1 MACGLRFLPSTKLKV
16 IFCAKIS
23 LNIRFLYQTV
33 LVINIARRYNILI
46 SWKVQLMVYHHQPAA
61 PLKGG
66 FNFIIIPFFTH
77 WIPNDITLARISHI
91 HASVRGCWL
100 WMVIWTAIKPQQSP
114 KPLEFTLRRLLLVHK
129 TGNWIPLG
137 NFVFLPKKMVHSL
150 CRFALCDSILLLHPP
165 PTTSLFLPP
174 SSCLPL
180 SFTTSTATDRST
192 SPEAS
197 HGGAALTI
205 RQIGFWSSGG
215 HVG

>member
-23 LNIRFLYQTV
+23 LNIRLLYQAV

-114 KPLEFTLRRLLLVHK
+114 KPLEFTSRRLLLVHK

-137 NFVFLPKKMVHSL
+137 NFVFLPKKNGSL
-150 CRFALCDSILLLHPP
+150 LVSIRLVRFDPP
-165 PTTSLFLPP
+165 PP
-174 SSCLPL
+174 SSTYYF
-180 SFTTSTATDRST
+180 SFSASFFVSSSFIYNINSHRPIDQPRSI
-192 SPEAS
+192 SRWCCS
-197 HGGAALTI
+197 HHQTNRVLK
-205 RQIGFWSSGG
+205 
-215 HVG
+215 